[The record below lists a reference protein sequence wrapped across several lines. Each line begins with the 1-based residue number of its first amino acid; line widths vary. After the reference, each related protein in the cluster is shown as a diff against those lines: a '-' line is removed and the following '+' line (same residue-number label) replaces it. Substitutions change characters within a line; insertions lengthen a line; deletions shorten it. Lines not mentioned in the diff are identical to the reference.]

1 MSEAWDTLSSIG
13 SKSHDDRSAVCVC
26 SHSVVHLELTVL
38 YVSISKKK
46 KKKELLPVGK
56 MPFKDGGP
64 GVPNAVGQDRPCLCS
79 ARTWGRSPA
88 QHRGLKDPASQQLWL
103 RSQLQLRSH
112 PWPGNSICFGAAKK
126 GGKKKMGNQK
136 IQGVKYVT
144 TMPFAVPAAF
154 SLSLSFS
161 PCTYLCSGL
170 LSLPSLCSETSPPTA
185 PLHLLPLQK
194 PTWGHCLLLLDVP

>member
-1 MSEAWDTLSSIG
+1 M
-13 SKSHDDRSAVCVC
+13 
-26 SHSVVHLELTVL
+26 
-38 YVSISKKK
+38 
-46 KKKELLPVGK
+46 
-56 MPFKDGGP
+56 
-64 GVPNAVGQDRPCLCS
+64 VGQDRPCLCS

-88 QHRGLKDPASQQLWL
+88 QHRGLRKLEGQRQPL
-103 RSQLQLRSH
+103 RKRLPGRIQRRSSCGSGLSCSSDLT
-112 PWPGNSICFGAAKK
+112 PGLGTPYALGRPKK